1 MGTQNIP
8 TVYSLDDINLK
19 KINIKTPVRFP
30 NAYTCFELFYDDT
43 FMLYKLSN
51 LLVIYQEPTTIKLR
65 DVSSKMKTSSQLQEI
80 FDSIIKRIKH
90 HPEYSHLISSKR
102 RYPTIIDNCFKI
114 ININEDTV
122 VFDSCSEMI
131 PYTRLKS
138 TDAVSVILYIKSLW
152 VNDTSYG
159 FVLRLCQ
166 IKRTEPYGIKMDL
179 CVTKSLLNG
188 ITIPPPPP
196 PPPLAIRI
204 KNSSLDLN
212 TNSVMTQEK
221 IIPIM
226 RPSLTDIISSKQKL
240 KKVV

>member
-1 MGTQNIP
+1 MGSRNMP
-8 TVYSLDDINLK
+8 NVYSLDDVELT

-90 HPEYSHLISSKR
+90 HSDYSQLISSKR

-122 VFDSCSEMI
+122 VFDSCSEII

-159 FVLRLCQ
+159 FILRLCQ
-166 IKRTEPYGIKMDL
+166 IKRTEPYGIKMEL
-179 CVTKSLLNG
+179 GVTKSLFNG
-188 ITIPPPPP
+188 IKIPPPPP

-204 KNSSLDLN
+204 KNSSLDSN
-212 TNSVMTQEK
+212 TNPVMTQEK

-226 RPSLTDIISSKQKL
+226 RPSLHDIISSKQKL